1 MLTPDK
7 ELAKLVIKEID
18 NLAREN
24 NSSQY
29 VFENFCRSHNLLNEN
44 DKVLRSGDLFIC
56 CPFHHDE
63 SPSLGIDEDKRF
75 WNCLGCSRHGSFV
88 DFVRYYNQDVEGREI
103 SFYQQVNELLKADP
117 ELQARVGAQSI
128 YKKEKPTEEFKG
140 IGYEKFKFKPSKPK
154 NYPELANFLKRK
166 KYDKEIVI
174 FSLLQMQAGVD
185 PGLIYDSVTSGNLK
199 SMFTQKSSDDGVYDI
214 DAMMSEDEPKKIEI

>member
-24 NSSQY
+24 SSSQY
-29 VFENFCRSHNLLNEN
+29 VFENFCREHNLLHDN

-75 WNCLGCSRHGSFV
+75 WNCLGCSRHGRFV
-88 DFVRYYNQDVEGREI
+88 DFVRYYHQDIEGREI

-117 ELQARVGAQSI
+117 ELQARVGAQTI
-128 YKKEKPTEEFKG
+128 YKKRNPNEEFKG
-140 IGYEKFKFKPSKPK
+140 IGYEKFKFKSSKPK
-154 NYPELANFLKRK
+154 TYPELANYLRRK
-166 KYDKEIVI
+166 KFPKDAII
-174 FSLLQMQAGVD
+174 FSLLQMQAGVN
-185 PGLIYDSVTSGNLK
+185 PELIYDSVTSGNLK
-199 SMFTQKSSDDGVYDI
+199 SLFTQESSSEEIYDI
-214 DAMMSEDEPKKIEI
+214 DAMMEEPKKIEI